1 MTLPMTPPASQT
13 APAATSSAPAPRTAL
28 VALWFPKPSETFVV
42 SEATALRD
50 AGVPLSAH
58 SLYGAIAEG
67 EAMRPAGVPV
77 EHLGLARLPRI
88 LLDFALSLATR
99 PGRTLSLLGRT
110 LASPGGGLE
119 KYGENILAVFCGF
132 SLARRFRE
140 LGVEHVHAAW
150 ANGSATAAWCA
161 ASMLGVGFSFA
172 ARARDVLPP
181 DGLLGAKL
189 RQADFARVE
198 SSYFL
203 GILRPFV
210 PDCPDKVRL
219 IHDACLM
226 APGTAEAPV
235 PMRPPIRIAAIGRFV
250 RKKGFQHLLEAA
262 ALLKAQGL
270 ETVVT
275 LAGDGPLRPRLE
287 AEAKGLGIADRVRF
301 PGFLPH
307 RRVPELLAESDML
320 VMPSVRNPDGDSDG
334 LPTVL
339 IEALAHRVPVVA
351 TRLAGI
357 PDLVEDGVTGLLT
370 PEGDAQAI
378 ARAIARLAGDR
389 EAALAM
395 AANGRAR
402 VRELFSPEHYAARM
416 LEQLARRPR

>member
-1 MTLPMTPPASQT
+1 MTP
-13 APAATSSAPAPRTAL
+13 PRTAL

-42 SEATALRD
+42 SEVTALRD
-50 AGVPLSAH
+50 AGVPLSVH
-58 SLYGAIAEG
+58 SLYGPIAGG

-77 EHLGLARLPRI
+77 EHLGLVNLPRI
-88 LLDFALSLATR
+88 LLDFTSSLIAK
-99 PGRTLSLLGRT
+99 PGRTLALLGRT

-132 SLARRFRE
+132 SLARRFKE

-161 ASMLGVGFSFA
+161 ASMLSIDFSFA

-181 DGLLGAKL
+181 DGLLGVKL
-189 RQADFARVE
+189 RQANFARVE

-203 GILRPFV
+203 GILRPFA
-210 PDCPDKVRL
+210 PENPDKVRL

-226 APGTAEAPV
+226 APTTTEAAV

-262 ALLKAQGL
+262 ALLKSQGL
-270 ETVVT
+270 ETIVT
-275 LAGDGPLRPRLE
+275 LAGDGPLRSQLE
-287 AEAKGLGIADRVRF
+287 AQAKRLGIADRVRF

-307 RRVPELLAESDML
+307 QRVSELLSESDML
-320 VMPSVRNPDGDSDG
+320 VMPSVCNPDGDSDG

-339 IEALAHRVPVVA
+339 IESLAHRVPVVA

-378 ARAIARLAGDR
+378 AKAIARLAGDR
-389 EAALAM
+389 EAALKM

-402 VRELFSPEHYAARM
+402 ARELFAPQHYAARM
-416 LEQLARRPR
+416 LEQLTRSAG